1 MYKISC
7 DICMDLIPLVKDNI
21 ASEDSYHSVM
31 QHINECES
39 CQMLFDEINDMNRIN
54 NENIKMNDKKVI
66 SKIKNQ
72 LMLSASIMVILGS
85 FIGVCISESE
95 LMFYNIIIMPLI
107 GGLGYF
113 VFNKKFYIVPIGIF
127 VMTYIWDFIKYIV
140 ERDLNGMDI
149 ASIIIIP
156 ATWAIIYSVLCM
168 LGILIGFLL
177 YIAFK
182 KENK

>member
-1 MYKISC
+1 MNKISC
-7 DICMDLIPLVKDNI
+7 YICIDLIPLVKDGI
-21 ASEDSYHSVM
+21 ASEDSYNAVIE
-31 QHINECES
+31 HINK
-39 CQMLFDEINDMNRIN
+39 CQTCKKFFDEIYETNIIN
-54 NENIKMNDKKVI
+54 NKNIKMNDKKVI

-72 LMLSASIMVILGS
+72 IMLSASIMIILGS